1 MAGAVSI
8 GRPRMRRSTAVPL
21 IVVLA
26 AACSGAAGAPRTL
39 TFGAYTT
46 PREVYGREILPAF
59 AAWWRDST
67 GQEVRFEESYL
78 GSSAQ
83 ARAIV
88 AGFEADVAAL
98 SLEPDIETIARAGL
112 IRHDWKRGPGAGV
125 VTHSIV
131 VIGVRA
137 GNPKN
142 IRDWSDLAR
151 PGVQVLTPNPSTSG
165 GAMWNVAAV
174 WGAALRG
181 AAGTPGGAGDTTAAT
196 TLLTRILRNVPIM
209 DKGARESMLTF
220 ERGVGDA
227 IITYENEAL
236 VARMAGQAID
246 YVVPRATILI
256 ENPIA
261 VVDVFA
267 ERHGNRDLAQA
278 FVRFVMRSEMQ
289 RKFHGY
295 GLRPGPGA
303 PADTAHVWPPV
314 ADLFTVRDLAG
325 WPALTAAL
333 FAPGARFER
342 AVTAAAGR

>member
-1 MAGAVSI
+1 
-8 GRPRMRRSTAVPL
+8 MRGSTAVPL

-26 AACSGAAGAPRTL
+26 AACGGAAGAPRTL

-67 GQEVRFEESYL
+67 GEGLRFEESYL

-112 IRHDWKRGPGAGV
+112 IRHDWKRGPGAGI

-131 VIGVRA
+131 VIGVRP

-181 AAGTPGGAGDTTAAT
+181 AVAGTRAGDTAAAT
-196 TLLTRILRNVPIM
+196 TLLARIVRNVPIM

-227 IITYENEAL
+227 IITYENEVL
-236 VARMAGQAID
+236 VARLAGQAID

-267 ERHGNRDLAQA
+267 ERHGNRDLAEA
-278 FVRFVMRSEMQ
+278 FVRFVMREGAQQ
-289 RKFHGY
+289 RFRAF

-303 PADTAHVWPPV
+303 PADTTHAWPPV
-314 ADLFTVRDLAG
+314 SDLFTVRDLAG
-325 WPALTAAL
+325 WPALTAAV

-342 AVTAAAGR
+342 AVMAAAAR